1 MGERYEAIVI
11 GSGFGGAITC
21 CRLAKK
27 WPGKVAVLERGKR
40 YPMGSFPRSPH
51 DISRNFWNVPEEKQA
66 HPRIT
71 RSATGQRG
79 LFDVRSYRR
88 MNVVM
93 PAALG
98 GGSLIYSNVFLLPRH
113 RYDSVSVPVRL
124 FRRGTRALA
133 RRRYS
138 RGGKLVRRARRRS
151 RRRDQGRRGDRRQIC
166 QLGCRDESRTHFH
179 FSSGYRHTSRGY
191 RRHHPDYPRG
201 AVFFTMFLVVVNAM
215 ALSVRERTGELALLK
230 AVGFTDG
237 KVLALVLTEAVGITA
252 IGGLLGLGLG
262 IKLCSLYWR
271 SRSSQ
276 NPRCGLTSPNVSAGS
291 SHPYAR
297 AMK

>member
-1 MGERYEAIVI
+1 MVSWFVVRVEGPADATRVAEAIDDRFANSAAGTKAEPTSTFLQGIATQVGDI
-11 GSGFGGAITC
+11 GAI
-21 CRLAKK
+21 
-27 WPGKVAVLERGKR
+27 
-40 YPMGSFPRSPH
+40 
-51 DISRNFWNVPEEKQA
+51 IQ
-66 HPRIT
+66 
-71 RSATGQRG
+71 
-79 LFDVRSYRR
+79 
-88 MNVVM
+88 
-93 PAALG
+93 
-98 GGSLIYSNVFLLPRH
+98 
-113 RYDSVSVPVRL
+113 
-124 FRRGTRALA
+124 
-133 RRRYS
+133 
-138 RGGKLVRRARRRS
+138 
-151 RRRDQGRRGDRRQIC
+151 
-166 QLGCRDESRTHFH
+166 
-179 FSSGYRHTSRGY
+179 
-191 RRHHPDYPRG
+191 DYPRG

-215 ALSVRERTGELALLK
+215 ALSVQERTGELALLK